1 MKRKDGVDGKER
13 KVAKKMLLVLKFE
26 ALNISLNYVC
36 VFFFSFSFFY
46 LFRDRC

>member
-26 ALNISLNYVC
+26 ALNYVC
-36 VFFFSFSFFY
+36 VFFFFFSFFY

>member
-36 VFFFSFSFFY
+36 VSFLSFFY

>member
-36 VFFFSFSFFY
+36 VFFSSFFY